1 MLTYGHACFL
11 REDNREFLPTCLDN
25 HTFAHAYLFF
35 GNDSQVSDVAHEPQV
50 LSTIYNSHYLI
61 NLVPKLR
68 IL

>member
-1 MLTYGHACFL
+1 MVMLVFSEKTIETFHQHAWIIIPL
-11 REDNREFLPTCLDN
+11 LMLII
-25 HTFAHAYLFF
+25 F